1 MHLRINF
8 CQIFFISK
16 CSFFP
21 DFALLARV
29 RDKNEHYISWYP
41 VTAYLCGRAM
51 FFKELYYDR
60 FVKISFYLLLEGIIT
75 SNLSV
80 RCAS

>member
-1 MHLRINF
+1 M
-8 CQIFFISK
+8 
-16 CSFFP
+16 
-21 DFALLARV
+21 
-29 RDKNEHYISWYP
+29 SWYP

-51 FFKELYYDR
+51 FVEELYYDR